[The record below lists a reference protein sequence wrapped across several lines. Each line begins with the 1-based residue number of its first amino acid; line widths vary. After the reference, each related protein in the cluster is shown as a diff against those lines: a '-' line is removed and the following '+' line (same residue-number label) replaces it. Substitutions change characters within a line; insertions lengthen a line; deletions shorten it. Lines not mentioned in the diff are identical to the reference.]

1 MADKT
6 WLFVPTKEKFL
17 KSFEKIEAD
26 YVILDLEDSLKEEQK
41 EDGLTLAGDILQR
54 YGKTRSIY
62 VRVNS
67 GERMEKELHS
77 LQRYDFAGFMIPKFE
92 NVDIL
97 KKFHDYIGEKEIIA
111 LIETTKGVIELPQIA
126 ASPLVHKLAFGAE
139 DYCRELGFE
148 AGEEATYF
156 PRNQMVLY
164 GAYNQKYVLDG
175 VCLDV
180 HNMEVFK
187 EALNN
192 LHCPICYNGDLY
204 TSEQMNQ
211 FTTQWPQVETVMI
224 GRGILKN
231 PGLIGEITEDTSMSN
246 ETLLLFHNDVLE
258 GYKEHIQG
266 DINVLYK
273 MKEWWCYLGESLQ
286 DDKSTAKSL
295 KKLMKCKSLKEY
307 EALAQQLIRE
317 K

>member
-67 GERMEKELHS
+67 GKRMEKELHS

-180 HNMEVFK
+180 HNKDVFK
-187 EALNN
+187 ESYRKTKRMGFHGKLLIHPNQVKAVQE
-192 LHCPICYNGDLY
+192 YNSSLDIEKLRY
-204 TSEQMNQ
+204 IVNT
-211 FTTQWPQVETVMI
+211 F
-224 GRGILKN
+224 KN
-231 PGLIGEITEDTSMSN
+231 SGEGVLFIDGEFYEKPLIDKIED
-246 ETLLLFHNDVLE
+246 
-258 GYKEHIQG
+258 Y
-266 DINVLYK
+266 
-273 MKEWWCYLGESLQ
+273 
-286 DDKSTAKSL
+286 L
-295 KKLMKCKSLKEY
+295 KKHSN
-307 EALAQQLIRE
+307 IE